1 MKSGVLFCTLSA
13 LSAASRLVASVCSL
27 CWAMF
32 LSAARL
38 RRVIACFRFTAE
50 WLSESTVAGASSSQA
65 FRIST
70 AVMPI
75 TQRSNAPENTD
86 KTFDKG
92 KPGQTSDKELE
103 PSQKNLSCQSVFSLI
118 LKNVDKK
125 KKKKFAKFDRQ
136 GEIAS
141 RHTAIQCLLIKFID
155 HIPTPQWINHFHV
168 YFSSSTLILKIVGY
182 HGKNKHLL
190 KHIVNRTKKNT

>member
-92 KPGQTSDKELE
+92 KPGPTSDKELE
-103 PSQKNLSCQSVFSLI
+103 PSQKNLSYQSVFSLI
-118 LKNVDKK
+118 LKNVDQKK
-125 KKKKFAKFDRQ
+125 KIAKFDKQ

-141 RHTAIQCLLIKFID
+141 RQTTLLYS
-155 HIPTPQWINHFHV
+155 N
-168 YFSSSTLILKIVGY
+168 IVTRPFTGT
-182 HGKNKHLL
+182 HMT
-190 KHIVNRTKKNT
+190 RSRCS